1 MELALQMHALRCD
14 SGPGNQ
20 PVGLR
25 CPRLVLH
32 VDDDEDVAFLLRRAL
47 CAKQMAHWSFR
58 HCTGG
63 SEALEYLRR
72 AKAAE
77 LPMPD
82 MLVLDVKM
90 PGMGGLE
97 VLEWVRDNMSEVPAV
112 MLSSSALLEDR
123 LCARDLG
130 SKGYFEKSATYSE
143 IVEYLRNWETRQSLA
158 RHADLAGCASC
169 AA

>member
-1 MELALQMHALRCD
+1 MEAFARAARFLLFGVFMELALQMHAQRYD

-25 CPRLVLH
+25 SPRLLLH

-63 SEALEYLRR
+63 PEALEYLRR

-77 LPMPD
+77 AQLKVIINP
-82 MLVLDVKM
+82 
-90 PGMGGLE
+90 
-97 VLEWVRDNMSEVPAV
+97 
-112 MLSSSALLEDR
+112 
-123 LCARDLG
+123 
-130 SKGYFEKSATYSE
+130 
-143 IVEYLRNWETRQSLA
+143 I
-158 RHADLAGCASC
+158 
-169 AA
+169 

>member
-1 MELALQMHALRCD
+1 L
-14 SGPGNQ
+14 
-20 PVGLR
+20 
-25 CPRLVLH
+25 LH

-47 CAKQMAHWSFR
+47 CAKQMAHWSFL
-58 HCTGG
+58 HCARG
-63 SEALEYLRR
+63 SEALDYLRR

-77 LPMPD
+77 LPVPD
-82 MLVLDVKM
+82 MLVLDIKM
-90 PGMGGLE
+90 PGMGGLD

-123 LCARDLG
+123 LRARDLG

-143 IVEYLRNWETRQSLA
+143 IVDYLRSWETRQSLA
-158 RHADLAGCASC
+158 QHADLARCVSW